1 MTDKNPLIFYNILL
15 FSLLCFFIPSVYNFM
30 FNYSIGRVIII
41 ILIAYFTKINFYV
54 GLIFITI
61 IIIMSSS
68 LYEGFT
74 IGQSAIVTTNYNVE
88 ENERKD
94 PQEVFSYFRDFYC
107 SPSNKNTPDGNKMS
121 KWNNLA
127 NTSKD
132 QNVVAVAKY
141 NIERANAICSSAS
154 IPVPDKD
161 LEWNTS
167 NAQIPNKCMG
177 GWTYIGG
184 ACYGPPGARC
194 SPYSWSGM
202 RGYGPGSVNAWASIC
217 GVNNT
222 NVAIANAEKIRN
234 AENSCGSGG
243 TSTLFSIDNPSIP
256 TLSVSNFPSLAA
268 MTNWEMNVEFICNGG
283 SNSWRALIGDMY
295 NGSSWRGWGLW
306 VSSSNGIH
314 WSWASSTWDA
324 PGFVVENGVRYNVNV
339 TRNDSILTVTL
350 TNLKSNNKKVASTTY
365 RDRMTYG
372 PVTIGGWIS
381 YGGERFPGKIYSINV
396 KKTDRNAGSNSISS
410 RIFNKPS
417 CLLNNMESICSS
429 IKNIDPQI
437 SNVLNPSITVGV
449 DKTFEQDAQWLKNT
463 YRDFCVKPQT
473 GIGPLLR

>member
-1 MTDKNPLIFYNILL
+1 MTNPLIFYNILL
-15 FSLLCFFIPSVYNFM
+15 FCLLCLFIPSVYNFM

-74 IGQSAIVTTNYNVE
+74 TGQSAIVTTNYSVE

-107 SPSNKNTPDGNKMS
+107 SPSNKNTPDGTKMS
-121 KWNNLA
+121 NWNNLA

-132 QNVVAVAKY
+132 KNVVAVAKY
-141 NIERANAICSSAS
+141 NIDRANAICSSSS

-161 LEWNTS
+161 LEWTEN
-167 NAQIPNKCMG
+167 NAQIANKCMG
-177 GWTYIGG
+177 GWTYING
-184 ACYGPPGARC
+184 ACYGPPGANC
-194 SPYSWSGM
+194 SPYSWYGM
-202 RGYGPGSVNAWASIC
+202 RGYGQGSIDSWTSSCRVNKA
-217 GVNNT
+217 

-243 TSTLFSIDNPSIP
+243 TSRLFSINNPSIP
-256 TLSVSNFPSLAA
+256 TLSVSNFPSLAS
-268 MTNWEMNVEFICNGG
+268 MTNWEMDVEFTCNGG

-295 NGSSWRGWGLW
+295 NGTSWRGWGLW

-314 WSWASSTWDA
+314 WSWESSTWDA
-324 PGFVVENGVRYNVNV
+324 PGFVVELGVRYNVNV
-339 TRNDSILTVTL
+339 TRVDSMLTVTL
-350 TNLKSNNKKVASTTY
+350 TNLKSNSKKVASTTY

-381 YGGERFPGKIYSINV
+381 YGGERFPGEIYSVDV
-396 KKTDRNAGSNSISS
+396 KKTEINPGSNSISS
-410 RIFNKPS
+410 RIFNRPS

-437 SNVLNPSITVGV
+437 SNVLNPSITVGI
-449 DKTFEQDAQWLKNT
+449 DKSFEQDTQWLKNT
-463 YRDFCVKPQT
+463 YRDFCVRPQR
-473 GIGPLLR
+473 GIGPLFR